1 MKIRIYTFTC
11 ALLLAITAYAQE
23 YTDTIGTDDTLL
35 PEGMQMYELDSLLT
49 DWMTRTYL
57 TNVENCLS
65 KGVNPS
71 FSDETYAQRLSRLPN
86 VIDMPYNDIVR
97 KYIDRYCERLRPSV
111 SIMLGACNFYNP
123 IFEEALESY
132 QVPLELRNLPII
144 ESALHPNAVSRAGA
158 VGLWQFMIGT
168 AKRYGLEVT
177 SLIDERKDPVKAS
190 YAAAHMLKDLYD
202 IFGDWSLAIAAYNCG
217 PGNVSKA
224 IRRSG
229 GRKDFWGIYQYL
241 PAETRGYVPAFIAA
255 NYVMNYY
262 CDHNICP
269 VGTTLP
275 QATDTLLLKKNVKM
289 EQIAATCD
297 ISIDELRA
305 RLFRSRELA
314 RKLVLNP
321 DVVAVQKS
329 GPRRARGFHAAVSG
343 VGNAAVLRKRNDT
356 DPCIL
361 FGEPRKHVRRTVVGA
376 VVYDDHFDL
385 ADRLLQ
391 RRAHAAVQRCFAA
404 IGGND
409 HADPRR
415 HDDSSSKKTSES
427 GSMSGPR
434 YKRSPNAFLPPCVK
448 KRNTRIAGFSSRV
461 GFRVLPC
468 SAAIRAIRSAVR
480 TGCGSCGKK
489 TPLFGSSR
497 YDCSASHSVSIDAM
511 LRRFSN
517 AGTNG
522 SRFVN
527 RSSRR

>member
-11 ALLLAITAYAQE
+11 ALLLAIAANAQE
-23 YTDTIGTDDTLL
+23 YTDTIGTDNTLL

-71 FSDETYAQRLSRLPN
+71 FSDETYAQRLSHLPN

-305 RLFRSRELA
+305 
-314 RKLVLNP
+314 LNP
-321 DVVAVQKS
+321 QYRTTLIPGESHDCILRMPSDKINAFIDAGDSIYVKNNYASAVKEVTLTEDNDNSRASRS
-329 GPRRARGFHAAVSG
+329 GNG
-343 VGNAAVLRKRNDT
+343 KRN
-356 DPCIL
+356 
-361 FGEPRKHVRRTVVGA
+361 RRG
-376 VVYDDHFDL
+376 
-385 ADRLLQ
+385 R
-391 RRAHAAVQRCFAA
+391 
-404 IGGND
+404 
-409 HADPRR
+409 
-415 HDDSSSKKTSES
+415 SSSGG
-427 GSMSGPR
+427 GSIT
-434 YKRSPNAFLPPCVK
+434 VK
-448 KRNTRIAGFSSRV
+448 KGDTLGAIARRNHT
-461 GFRVLPC
+461 
-468 SAAIRAIRSAVR
+468 
-480 TGCGSCGKK
+480 
-489 TPLFGSSR
+489 
-497 YDCSASHSVSIDAM
+497 SVSAIKKA
-511 LRRFSN
+511 
-517 AGTNG
+517 NG
-522 SRFVN
+522 MTSDNIREGQKLKLK
-527 RSSRR
+527 